1 MVRVWCRT
9 DVFPGIQFAPVML
22 NPNFGSR
29 PCGGNNMRVIIRY
42 SVLLAAV
49 ALLFPEIGFAEQPPG
64 MVAASAGPQ
73 GAVVWAAGA
82 PDFPRMPKRPG
93 VVAPSSEARGEA
105 PRDLGVERSGSSE
118 IKKEDDSPTGAAV
131 GEAAFL
137 LPIWDRGFWLMP
149 PGGLTR
155 FLIPARGFIN
165 PEETLAADPAIV
177 DSG

>member
-1 MVRVWCRT
+1 MR
-9 DVFPGIQFAPVML
+9 
-22 NPNFGSR
+22 R
-29 PCGGNNMRVIIRY
+29 PYGY
-42 SVLLAAV
+42 A
-49 ALLFPEIGFAEQPPG
+49 ALLIAATLLSPEFGFAEQPQE

-149 PGGLTR
+149 PGGLMR

-165 PEETLAADPAIV
+165 PEETLAADPVIV